1 MNPITIFTDLDDFR
15 SYADGLQ
22 ADTAYRQLH
31 PSIRATAMEMEKII
45 TKAAF
50 AAIANAQ
57 PAADPATP
65 AEPAAEPTAEPATE
79 PAAEPAAEP
88 AQNDGQ
94 DPVTSS
100 ENLLEGKEL
109 LKTAL
114 AAGTLY
120 RYQIFASTKRNGS
133 DAALYKYQHEELK
146 DAYLE
151 SYWKAMDE
159 LLNWLDENPNT
170 GGWKDSAD
178 YKSRQKLPIR
188 SAEEFHHYFG
198 INRSSCFYHK
208 VLYLLRDVWKGLS
221 TRIHGFEDNTEV
233 MEATKKVLCYLV
245 IAKVVKTFDLTEFP
259 RSIRFDYNHE
269 YTRGSSTAARDQ
281 LYNSLIAEAQLAEA
295 EIEALQRKSVEGD
308 VSGNTNEESDKFYLS
323 I

>member
-1 MNPITIFTDLDDFR
+1 MNPTTIFTDLDDFR

-31 PSIRATAMEMEKII
+31 PSIRSTAMEMEKII
-45 TKAAF
+45 TKATF
-50 AAIANAQ
+50 AAIAAATPEAT
-57 PAADPATP
+57 PAVP
-65 AEPAAEPTAEPATE
+65 AEPAAEPEQNEEQASQESSPTTE
-79 PAAEPAAEP
+79 I
-88 AQNDGQ
+88 
-94 DPVTSS
+94 
-100 ENLLEGKEL
+100 LLEGKEL

-120 RYQIFASTKRNGS
+120 RYQIFSSVKKNGS

-159 LLNWLDENPNT
+159 LLDWLDENKT
-170 GGWKDSAD
+170 VGDWGSSAD
-178 YKSRQKLPIR
+178 YTARQALPVR

-221 TRIHGFEDNTEV
+221 SRIHGFKNDTAV
-233 MEATKKVLCYLV
+233 MEAAKKALCYFV

-269 YTRGSSTAARDQ
+269 YTRGSSPAAREQ
-281 LYNSLIAEAQLAEA
+281 LYNSLVAEAQLAES
-295 EIEALQRKSVEGD
+295 EIEALQRRSTEGD
-308 VSGNTNEESDKFYLS
+308 ATGNTNEESDKFYLS